1 MHHHDDDA
9 HLAPV
14 DDAMIFAL
22 TRPDNNLLPLF
33 IIYAIASAVAFPVT
47 MPYLYFRFR
56 TLRYRFDNEG
66 LAVSYGLLWRRES
79 YLTYARIQDIHVT
92 SGFVQRWLGLAD
104 LHIQTA
110 SGSATAEMTIE
121 GLLEFEEMRDY
132 LYTRM
137 RGFKDP
143 AAKRIASPEPAGQ
156 GAIAA
161 ASDPELLALLR
172 GITEELRGARAAI
185 EQVAARSGRDHV

>member
-1 MHHHDDDA
+1 MLNEQRIHA
-9 HLAPV
+9 
-14 DDAMIFAL
+14 I
-22 TRPDNNLLPLF
+22 TRPDAKLLTLYIIRSILSGPFIFLVLPL
-33 IIYAIASAVAFPVT
+33 
-47 MPYLYFRFR
+47 LYFRYH
-56 TLRYRFDNEG
+56 TMRYRIDNDGISMKWGILFRKE
-66 LAVSYGLLWRRES
+66 VN
-79 YLTYARIQDIHVT
+79 LTYARIQDIHVT

-121 GLLEFEEMRDY
+121 GLLEYEEMRDY

-143 AAKRIASPEPAGQ
+143 AVKKVAATEPSAR
-156 GAIAA
+156 AAMTA

-172 GITEELRGARAAI
+172 GITEELRGAREAI

>member
-1 MHHHDDDA
+1 MTSPDQDA
-9 HLAPV
+9 AVLA
-14 DDAMIFAL
+14 IE
-22 TRPDNNLLPLF
+22 RPHKDLWTYYLISSLAFLF
-33 IIYAIASAVAFPVT
+33 LFPIAAVV
-47 MPYLYFRFR
+47 LRFKYQ
-56 TLRYRFDNEG
+56 TLRYRFTGEG
-66 LAVSYGLLWRRES
+66 ISMSWGILFRRE
-79 YLTYARIQDIHVT
+79 TIINYARIQDIHVT